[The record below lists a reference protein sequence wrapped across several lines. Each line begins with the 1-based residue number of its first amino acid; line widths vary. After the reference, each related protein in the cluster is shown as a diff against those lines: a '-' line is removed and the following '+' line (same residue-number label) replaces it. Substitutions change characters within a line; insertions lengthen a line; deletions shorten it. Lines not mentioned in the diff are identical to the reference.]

1 VKRSA
6 NRTEKIWIGTSGWT
20 YDGWRGPFYPKET
33 PKRLW
38 LSYYSTQFTTT
49 EINGSFYRTPTLDAV
64 RHWRDSTPREFTFA
78 WKASK
83 FITHWKRLSVKC
95 ENSIALMETRLEA
108 LGPKGCLV
116 LFQLPPNFS
125 ADQAR
130 LAAFIQML
138 PNTRRY
144 AFEFRHGSWY
154 HDGIMELLQS
164 CNAAL
169 CISDHGGRVE
179 RAGLAFAHTVW
190 VDYRRRGAQ
199 RILDDDILRIW
210 GRYTGIRS
218 YTTVLGATMQIPS
231 VHAAIVELS
240 RDGEAR
246 VN

>member
-6 NRTEKIWIGTSGWT
+6 NRTVKIWIGTSGRT

-38 LSYYSTQFTTT
+38 LTYYSTQFHTT
-49 EINGSFYRTPTLDAV
+49 EINGSFYRTPAIDAV
-64 RHWRDSTPREFTFA
+64 RNWRDSTPREFTFA

-83 FITHWKRLSVKC
+83 FITHWKRLSEKC

-108 LGPKGCLV
+108 LGTKGCLV

-144 AFEFRHGSWY
+144 TPSSFDIIVGSAKGHCRTGRIWTYVRDDRPFGGTETPQAFPTGRCIEPTDLRSDYCKAPSRLKSSWTFSLPDQGPEHAYKSSSDSRTDTMIDPSIPAAFE
-154 HDGIMELLQS
+154 
-164 CNAAL
+164 
-169 CISDHGGRVE
+169 
-179 RAGLAFAHTVW
+179 
-190 VDYRRRGAQ
+190 
-199 RILDDDILRIW
+199 
-210 GRYTGIRS
+210 
-218 YTTVLGATMQIPS
+218 
-231 VHAAIVELS
+231 
-240 RDGEAR
+240 
-246 VN
+246 